1 MTLIERIHSV
11 HEKRGIVDL
20 TCLLCREAQEKHAAW
35 VKRLAQNAR
44 VFEPRP
50 AA

>member
-20 TCLLCREAQEKHAAW
+20 TCLLCREAQAKAKRPAW
-35 VKRLAQNAR
+35 VGHPRI
-44 VFEPRP
+44 FEPRP